1 MAVQAPYWSNAFSHD
16 FRARSNALEDLPLPL
31 PLPLPLQIGGTVLS
45 GPHSDLTCIASA
57 SASRKRSRD
66 DFTAPAGVTAATMDP
81 LPPLPTNGFS
91 SAPYGNG
98 IDSQMQ
104 RLLESRGTSTSGR
117 SVSVSPAVPN
127 ELLSHLH
134 SFTMEI
140 DTLLR
145 IQNERIRVGIEEAT
159 KRHCR
164 GILASVGQQAERRLR
179 EMDAQLERERRK
191 NAELE
196 EKVRQISAES
206 QVWFDAA
213 RNSEAM
219 ATALRS
225 TLDQALLSAATAA
238 AAEDPQLEDAHSCCY
253 EGGDEAGVS
262 PDADVAASG
271 RMRQCKVCG
280 EREGCVLLLPCRH
293 LCLCKECEPMAATC
307 PVCCSVK
314 NAALEVFLC

>member
-16 FRARSNALEDLPLPL
+16 FRASNRGNVLEDLPAQLV
-31 PLPLPLQIGGTVLS
+31 GGTTVVS
-45 GPHSDLTCIASA
+45 GPHSDLTCMASA
-57 SASRKRSRD
+57 SGGRKRSRE
-66 DFTAPAGVTAATMDP
+66 DFAAGLGMDP
-81 LPPLPTNGFS
+81 LPPLPGTGFAAAAGGS
-91 SAPYGNG
+91 GGYGAG
-98 IDSQMQ
+98 INSQMMQ

-117 SVSVSPAVPN
+117 SFSSAAVPN

-134 SFTMEI
+134 SFTLEM

-164 GILASVGQQAERRLR
+164 GILATLTQQADKRLR

-191 NAELE
+191 NADLE
-196 EKVRQISAES
+196 EKVRHISAES

-213 RNSEAM
+213 RTSEAM

-238 AAEDPQLEDAHSCCY
+238 AAEDPFAEDARSCCY
-253 EGGDEAGVS
+253 EGGDEADV
-262 PDADVAASG
+262 DAVAASG
-271 RMRQCKVCG
+271 RVRRCRVCG
-280 EREGCVLLLPCRH
+280 EREGCVVLLPCRH
-293 LCLCKECEPMAATC
+293 LCLCKECEPTVTSC
-307 PVCCSVK
+307 PACCSLK
-314 NAALEVFLC
+314 NAALEVFFC

>member
-16 FRARSNALEDLPLPL
+16 FRARSNALEELPV
-31 PLPLPLQIGGTVLS
+31 QIGGTVLS
-45 GPHSDLTCIASA
+45 GPNSDLTCIASG
-57 SASRKRSRD
+57 SVSRKRARE
-66 DFTAPAGVTAATMDP
+66 DFTVVPAMDP
-81 LPPLPTNGFS
+81 LPPLPTNGFTTT
-91 SAPYGNG
+91 PYGNG
-98 IDSQMQ
+98 NGINSQMQ

-117 SVSVSPAVPN
+117 SFAPAVPN

-196 EKVRQISAES
+196 EKVRQVSAES

-225 TLDQALLSAATAA
+225 TLDQALLSVATVA

-253 EGGDEAGVS
+253 EGGDEADVS
-262 PDADVAASG
+262 PDADVVASK
-271 RMRQCKVCG
+271 RARQCKVCG

>member
-1 MAVQAPYWSNAFSHD
+1 MAVQAPHWSNALSHD
-16 FRARSNALEDLPLPL
+16 FRARSNALEELPLPTVH
-31 PLPLPLQIGGTVLS
+31 IGGTVLS
-45 GPHSDLTCIASA
+45 GPHSDLTCIASDP
-57 SASRKRSRD
+57 ASRKRSRD
-66 DFTAPAGVTAATMDP
+66 DFTPTMDP

-91 SAPYGNG
+91 STTPYANG
-98 IDSQMQ
+98 IDTQMQ

-117 SVSVSPAVPN
+117 SVSPAVPN

-253 EGGDEAGVS
+253 EGGDEADVS

-293 LCLCKECEPMAATC
+293 LCLCKECEPMTATC
-307 PVCCSVK
+307 PVCCSMK

>member
-16 FRARSNALEDLPLPL
+16 FRGSGRSNALEELPV
-31 PLPLPLQIGGTVLS
+31 QIGGTVLS

-57 SASRKRSRD
+57 SGARKRSRE
-66 DFTAPAGVTAATMDP
+66 DFTATAMDP

-91 SAPYGNG
+91 AAPYATEIN
-98 IDSQMQ
+98 SQMQ

-117 SVSVSPAVPN
+117 SFAPAVPN
-127 ELLSHLH
+127 EILSHLH

-140 DTLLR
+140 DTLVR
-145 IQNERIRVGIEEAT
+145 IQNERIRVGLEEAT

-179 EMDAQLERERRK
+179 EMDIQLERERRK

-206 QVWFDAA
+206 QVWFNAA

-238 AAEDPQLEDAHSCCY
+238 AAEDPLAEDARSCCY
-253 EGGDEAGVS
+253 EGGDEADVS
-262 PDADVAASG
+262 PAADVESAV
-271 RMRQCKVCG
+271 RVKQCRACG
-280 EREGCVLLLPCRH
+280 ERKGCVLLLPCRH
-293 LCLCKECEPMAATC
+293 LCLCKECEPTTATC
-307 PVCCSVK
+307 PVCCSMK
-314 NAALEVFLC
+314 NGALEVFFC